1 MAFLLWLW
9 NGQPR
14 GHNCGESQW
23 HVIIIQYSQ
32 LDIFMLVKEELN
44 VTVNWHQ
51 KHNICLRVDMPM
63 THFSFKRYLVLNP
76 VRLIWHCSWRARW
89 LRILWFRNWQ
99 EKVAPGKVLCHPHT
113 AKALCLLPATY
124 ISKPVPPAILKSSY
138 PQNSESDVN
147 RGHRCLKSY
156 QGHFENI
163 IV

>member
-1 MAFLLWLW
+1 MACNYNTVFTT
-9 NGQPR
+9 
-14 GHNCGESQW
+14 GHIYVGERRIECNC
-23 HVIIIQYSQ
+23 
-32 LDIFMLVKEELN
+32 EL
-44 VTVNWHQ
+44 TS
-51 KHNICLRVDMPM
+51 KTYNICLCVDMPM